1 MLKSALFRVESLRV
15 RVGVRDFVFLRGP
28 FLGAGLSD
36 YVKGVEFT
44 VCCAWCRALWRG
56 VVGLWF
62 YGLRHK
68 VLAVL
73 EVFRAAG
80 WPMNLS
86 AQRPNLAAPNR
97 PHIYIYKNIYIYMH
111 IIYINFIYMQ
121 SMCVYRKQAI

>member
-1 MLKSALFRVESLRV
+1 M
-15 RVGVRDFVFLRGP
+15 RDFVFLRGP

-97 PHIYIYKNIYIYMH
+97 PHIYIYTKTYIYICILFILILYICRVCVSTESKPYECTHSKVSVHMH
-111 IIYINFIYMQ
+111 
-121 SMCVYRKQAI
+121 R